1 MHPVYLDYAAT
12 TPMRDEVRAAMLPYL
27 SDDFGNPSS
36 LHRWGRRAAEGLAA
50 ARAAAASA
58 LGAKPSEVFFTRGGT
73 ESDNLAILGRCRALH
88 AASGT
93 TPTLI
98 VSAIEH
104 HAVQDAAVSAE
115 RGGEVR
121 RVVLGV
127 SEAGQVDLDALD
139 AALEAGAAGAAVV
152 SVMWVNNETGIMLP
166 VAEIARRV
174 EAAGGTLHTDAVQA
188 IGKVPVSVVDAPV
201 HLLSATGHKIYG
213 PKGTG
218 LLFART
224 GTTVA
229 PLLFG
234 GGQERALRP
243 GTEDVAGAVGLAA
256 AMRLVVDEQAVE
268 SERLRALRDRLE
280 ARVLAGLDGV
290 RINGGSAV
298 RAPHI
303 SSLGVEDVD
312 GQALLMALD
321 LEGLAASGGSAC
333 ASGSTAGSHV
343 ISALYGAD
351 DPRATVRFSLGRT
364 SDQIDVDRAADVLT
378 RIVSRLR
385 GLDGAA

>member
-1 MHPVYLDYAAT
+1 
-12 TPMRDEVRAAMLPYL
+12 MRDEVRAAMLAYL

-36 LHRWGRRAAEGLAA
+36 LHRWGRRAAEGLAG
-50 ARAAAASA
+50 ARATAAAA
-58 LGAKPSEVFFTRGGT
+58 LEAKPSEVFFTRGGT
-73 ESDNLAILGRCRALH
+73 ESDNLAILGRCRALR

-127 SEAGQVDLDALD
+127 SEAGQIDLDALD
-139 AALEAGAAGAAVV
+139 AALAAGAAVV
-152 SVMWVNNETGIMLP
+152 SVMWVNNETGITLP
-166 VAEIARRV
+166 VAEIAQRV

-256 AMRLVVDEQAVE
+256 AMRLVVDEQAAE

-303 SSLGVEDVD
+303 SSLGVEGVD

-364 SDQIDVDRAADVLT
+364 SDQVDVDRAADVVT

-385 GLDGAA
+385 GLDGTA